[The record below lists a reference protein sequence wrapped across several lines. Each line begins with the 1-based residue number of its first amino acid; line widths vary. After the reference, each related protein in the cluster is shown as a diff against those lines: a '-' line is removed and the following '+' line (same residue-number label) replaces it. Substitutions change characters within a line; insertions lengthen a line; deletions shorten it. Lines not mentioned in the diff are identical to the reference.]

1 MKCKND
7 TGISG
12 SLARSKPKRLLKFNR
27 TKSELRQ
34 ATNAVIW
41 SQVITFNNDTFYF
54 YFFYIK
60 VYFLENRKLRDQI
73 AALKREN
80 ERLGERVKTF
90 DAENRFLVHIN
101 EAFAD
106 ENDVLQE
113 RLTQITCHQLPI
125 SLQKSDN
132 NDRPFAKRQISNV
145 KAKSKGKKPVHCSDD
160 ELDDSQSSSE
170 GNEMEHKEKNEK
182 GARVCLL

>member
-34 ATNAVIW
+34 ATNAAIW

-113 RLTQITCHQLPI
+113 RLT
-125 SLQKSDN
+125 
-132 NDRPFAKRQISNV
+132 
-145 KAKSKGKKPVHCSDD
+145 
-160 ELDDSQSSSE
+160 
-170 GNEMEHKEKNEK
+170 
-182 GARVCLL
+182 

>member
-12 SLARSKPKRLLKFNR
+12 SLARSELKRLSKFNR

-34 ATNAVIW
+34 ATNAAIW

-54 YFFYIK
+54 YFFYTK

-90 DAENRFLVHIN
+90 DAENRFLVRIN

-106 ENDVLQE
+106 ENDVFQE
-113 RLTQITCHQLPI
+113 RLTRITRHRLPI
-125 SLQKSDN
+125 SLQKSDD
-132 NDRPFAKRQISNV
+132 NDGPSAKRRKSNV
-145 KAKSKGKKPVHCSDD
+145 KAKSKGKKPVHYSDD
-160 ELDDSQSSSE
+160 ELDDSQSSLE
-170 GNEMEHKEKNEK
+170 GNETEHEEKNEK